1 MPHHSKFKNE
11 IENISK
17 ILSRYFYDRQVESSE
32 ALEKAITKKTYNL
45 WGTPRRPFSLMVQD

>member
-17 ILSRYFYDRQVESSE
+17 ILSRYFYDRQVESIE

-45 WGTPRRPFSLMVQD
+45 